1 MKNKI
6 DDDFLRYACDWFGDT
21 KNGLTGT
28 EILKYCRAYS
38 VKYGIDLAYNS
49 MHLSVTGGK
58 NKSTVFFENIREFDG
73 KQQFEMLLALCQHGK
88 FQNDLKTTEIHSR
101 LIQSYNTL
109 AADPSELLDKQIIT
123 ETKQLLDDYP
133 VVKKHYYSALVKFQN
148 QIFERNL
155 VDDLRFSFEQLLKVI
170 FENDKSFI
178 KPRVLELVYTSHSL
192 RDFAKD
198 MGYEGEPFGWDEERR
213 ANLKAELDAYYAHL
227 YGLTRDELLYILDPE
242 ELYGKDFPGETFR
255 VLKNKEMN
263 NYGEYRTK
271 RLIMEKWD
279 EVFS

>member
-1 MKNKI
+1 LKAVSNKLPLLLSAKTDLYLLLSNLSCLSFDYCSRQKI
-6 DDDFLRYACDWFGDT
+6 G
-21 KNGLTGT
+21 GT
-28 EILKYCRAYS
+28 SLNYFY
-38 VKYGIDLAYNS
+38 VKQFPVLPPEAYNE
-49 MHLSVTGGK
+49 K
-58 NKSTVFFENIREFDG
+58 
-73 KQQFEMLLALCQHGK
+73 
-88 FQNDLKTTEIHSR
+88 
-101 LIQSYNTL
+101 
-109 AADPSELLDKQIIT
+109 
-123 ETKQLLDDYP
+123 
-133 VVKKHYYSALVKFQN
+133 
-148 QIFERNL
+148 
-155 VDDLRFSFEQLLKVI
+155 
-170 FENDKSFI
+170 DKSYI

-271 RLIMEKWD
+271 RLIMQKWD
-279 EVFS
+279 EMFSWG